1 MPERPAETVLDLV
14 RASTNFL
21 HRKGVPG
28 PRLDAEL
35 LIGAAVGLDR
45 LQLYLQFDRPAT
57 EPERDAAREL
67 IRRRGGRE
75 PVALILGDKEFHSRP
90 FLVEPGVLIPRPD
103 TELLAERAIDAL
115 KGTLEAPPQGA
126 VPGGEDAP
134 PLALALDLGCGCGV
148 LAVCLALETAARVLA
163 VDCSPDAVRV
173 TRANVRRHGVED
185 RVGVKRGDWLDA
197 VPERFAGAVDVIV
210 SNPPYVPE
218 DEYGALAPEIVEF
231 EPREAVCCAPDPL
244 AYYRRT
250 AVGLARWL
258 RPGGRVLVEVG
269 RGQADAVAAIFAQAG
284 VTNVERGED
293 LAGIERVVEGT
304 WP

>member
-1 MPERPAETVLDLV
+1 MPERPAETVLDLIRV
-14 RASTNFL
+14 STNFL
-21 HRKGVPG
+21 QRKGVPS

-45 LQLYLQFDRPAT
+45 LQLYVQFDRPAT

-75 PVALILGDKEFHSRP
+75 PVALILGDKEFQSRP

-103 TELLAERAIDAL
+103 TELLAERALATL
-115 KGTLEAPPQGA
+115 KGALSE
-126 VPGGEDAP
+126 GGEESP
-134 PLALALDLGCGCGV
+134 LALDLGCGCGV

-185 RVGVKRGDWLDA
+185 RVGVVRGDWLDA

-218 DEYGALAPEIVEF
+218 DEYDTLAPEIVEF
-231 EPREAVCCAPDPL
+231 EPREAVCSAPDPL
-244 AYYRRT
+244 NYYRRT
-250 AVGLARWL
+250 ADGLARWL
-258 RPGGRVLVEVG
+258 RPGGRVLVEIG
-269 RGQADAVAAIFAQAG
+269 RGQADAVAAIFAAAG
-284 VTNVERGED
+284 VADLERSED
-293 LAGIERVVEGT
+293 LAGIERVVEGI
-304 WP
+304 WPG